1 MKVLVLLIAVLAF
14 VGCDSKSDKTP
25 EQIEAEVAAGQQK
38 FSEERQRIERE
49 NRAREARV
57 AEQRSFVTVNFVSVD
72 DQRIEVE
79 LVNNTDKPI
88 DNLSGSLEIEDEDG
102 NYVTGIALTNW
113 VPGDIYLPVGAK
125 ARAQKGIELETPE
138 QRKKILAEADGY
150 RYHFTTHRIQYAGED
165 EINFLESA
173 DTAIQAPAPAATA
186 DTSEPVDRDLASP
199 KPCAA
204 NQLSIE
210 TEEYYYPGPKC
221 EHVQRNID
229 SERFKQE
236 YIRLC
241 QAQTR
246 ADSPPASA
254 ARVQLASCEKAP
266 GVKGIVYT
274 KRICCDVP

>member
-1 MKVLVLLIAVLAF
+1 MKVPVLLTAVLVF
-14 VGCDSKSDKTP
+14 VACDSKSDKTP
-25 EQIEAEVAAGQQK
+25 EQIEAEVAASQQR
-38 FSEERQRIERE
+38 FAGERQRIEGE

-57 AEQRSFVTVNFVSVD
+57 AEQRSFVTATFAAVKE
-72 DQRIEVE
+72 QRIEVE
-79 LVNNTDKPI
+79 LANSTDKPI

-125 ARAQKGIELETPE
+125 ARAQKGLELETPE
-138 QRKKILAEADGY
+138 QRNKILAEANRY

-173 DTAIQAPAPAATA
+173 DTSIQAPGPAATA
-186 DTSEPVDRDLASP
+186 ETSEPVDRDLASP
-199 KPCAA
+199 ELCAA
-204 NQLSIE
+204 DQLSIE
-210 TEEYYYPGPKC
+210 TEEYYYPGPLC

-254 ARVQLASCEKAP
+254 ARVQLSSCEKAP
-266 GVKGIVYT
+266 DVKGIVYT
-274 KRICCDVP
+274 KRICCDVS